1 MTQEVQLFKASIR
14 DNLTFFDDSIPDE
27 RLHQVFDTLGLSE
40 WLAQQPQG
48 LQTQLDPGVGGFQR
62 DRLSSWHLP
71 RIFLY
76 DPGLVI
82 LDEASSRLDPMTE
95 YLMERAMDKLVE
107 NRTVIIIAHHL
118 GTVHRAD
125 DIMILD
131 QGSILEYGDRTT
143 LAGDS
148 KSHFYG
154 LLQSGLDEM
163 LV

>member
-1 MTQEVQLFKASIR
+1 FQASVR
-14 DNLTFFDDSIPDE
+14 DNLTFFDDSIPDN
-27 RLHQVFDTLGLSE
+27 RLHQVFETLGLAG

-48 LQTQLDPGVGGFQR
+48 LETQLESGGGG
-62 DRLSSWHLP
+62 LSAGQAQLLALA

-118 GTVHRAD
+118 GTVNRAD
-125 DIMILD
+125 DIMILER
-131 QGSILEYGDRTT
+131 GSILEYGDRTF

-148 KSHFYG
+148 NSEFYG
-154 LLQSGLDEM
+154 LLRSGMDEM